1 MNFQKICLSTTISLW
16 SRLGFYRGYQSYE
29 NNKVDKLKAIGY
41 GFCGLCIYLNPIAVP
56 IMLEFEYKNLH
67 SK

>member
-1 MNFQKICLSTTISLW
+1 MNFQKICLSTSISLW
-16 SRLGFYRGYQSYE
+16 SGFGFYRGYQSYE

-41 GFCGLCIYLNPIAVP
+41 GICAIFIYINPLALPLI
-56 IMLEFEYKNLH
+56 LEAEYKNLR